1 MIDWHIEGIAFGN
14 CNCNYGCPCQFEDKP
29 THGHCRGFEV
39 FRIDKGHFAEVSLDG
54 LAAAITYAWPGP
66 IYEGKGEM
74 QVIIDERADAD
85 SGPRSKPC
93 SRAARPRRRRR
104 TGGCST
110 PCPTGSTRHCSSR
123 SSSRC
128 DIEGRTA
135 RVVVPGILESTGRPI
150 RSPVTG
156 EPHRV
161 RIDLPDGIEFTLAEV
176 GSATTKATAAVAL
189 DLSDSYG
196 QFNRLRHSGTGVSR

>member
-1 MIDWHIEGIAFGN
+1 
-14 CNCNYGCPCQFEDKP
+14 
-29 THGHCRGFEV
+29 
-39 FRIDKGHFAEVSLDG
+39 
-54 LAAAITYAWPGP
+54 
-66 IYEGKGEM
+66 M
-74 QVIIDERADAD
+74 QVIIDERAGAEQ
-85 SGPRSKPC
+85 
-93 SRAARPRRRRR
+93 RAALETVL
-104 TGGCST
+104 TGGETEEAKTHWWVFHAMSDRVH
-110 PCPTGSTRHCSSR
+110 PTLFKPIEFS
-123 SSSRC
+123 C

-135 RVVVPGILESTGRPI
+135 RVVVPGVLESTGRPI

-196 QFNRLRHSGTGVSR
+196 QFSRLRHSGTGIVR

>member
-1 MIDWHIEGIAFGN
+1 
-14 CNCNYGCPCQFEDKP
+14 
-29 THGHCRGFEV
+29 
-39 FRIDKGHFAEVSLDG
+39 
-54 LAAAITYAWPGP
+54 
-66 IYEGKGEM
+66 M
-74 QVIIDERADAD
+74 QVIIDERAGAEQ
-85 SGPRSKPC
+85 
-93 SRAARPRRRRR
+93 RAALETVL
-104 TGGCST
+104 TGGETEEAKTHWWVFHAMSDRVH
-110 PCPTGSTRHCSSR
+110 PTLFKPIEFS
-123 SSSRC
+123 C

-135 RVVVPGILESTGRPI
+135 RVVVPGVLESTGRPI

-196 QFNRLRHSGTGVSR
+196 QFSRLRHSGTGIAR

>member
-1 MIDWHIEGIAFGN
+1 MIDWHIEGISFGN

-39 FRIDKGHFAEVSLDG
+39 FRIDKGHFAEVSLNG
-54 LAAAITYAWPGP
+54 IAAAITYAWPGP

-74 QVIIDERADAD
+74 QLIIDERARAEQ
-85 SGPRSKPC
+85 
-93 SRAARPRRRRR
+93 RAALETVL
-104 TGGCST
+104 TGGETEEAKTHWWVFHAMSDRVH
-110 PCPTGSTRHCSSR
+110 PTLFKPIEIS
-123 SSSRC
+123 C

-135 RVVVPGILESTGRPI
+135 RIVVPGVLESTGRPI
-150 RSPVTG
+150 GSPVTG

-196 QFNRLRHSGTGVSR
+196 QFSRLRHSGTGIVR